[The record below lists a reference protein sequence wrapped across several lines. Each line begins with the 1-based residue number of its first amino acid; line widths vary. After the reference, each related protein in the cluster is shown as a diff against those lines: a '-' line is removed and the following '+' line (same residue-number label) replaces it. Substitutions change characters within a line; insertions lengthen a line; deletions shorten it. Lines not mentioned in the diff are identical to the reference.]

1 MAWTWPMVDL
11 WSSFSRAAPSMVVLV
26 RLITGAS
33 LEARWIDVRGVFKGV
48 VAVEAVLF
56 LEEEEAPEILKK
68 DMTVVCVTFC
78 VCWCF
83 VFCCGCG
90 KTV

>member
-1 MAWTWPMVDL
+1 MAWTWPMVDF
-11 WSSFSRAAPSMVVLV
+11 WSSFSRVAPSMVVLV

-68 DMTVVCVTFC
+68 DMTVVSVIFC

-83 VFCCGCG
+83 VFCCCG

>member
-1 MAWTWPMVDL
+1 MVML
-11 WSSFSRAAPSMVVLV
+11 L

-68 DMTVVCVTFC
+68 DMAVVCVIFC

-83 VFCCGCG
+83 VLYCGCE